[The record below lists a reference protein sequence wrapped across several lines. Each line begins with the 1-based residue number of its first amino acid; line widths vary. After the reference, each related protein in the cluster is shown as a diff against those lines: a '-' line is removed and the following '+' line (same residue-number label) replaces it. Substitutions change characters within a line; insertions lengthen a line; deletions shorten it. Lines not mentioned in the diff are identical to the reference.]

1 MVFLNFLEDLDLVKS
16 SFHVVWTAFLN
27 LYGNISVELKVFAEP
42 DSRKVTPAQFL
53 NYDVPIYKCL
63 ADMYRVVTA
72 YFVVF
77 YSLVLRVVILVKFL

>member
-16 SFHVVWTAFLN
+16 SFHVVWAAFLN

-53 NYDVPIYKCL
+53 NHDVPIY
-63 ADMYRVVTA
+63 
-72 YFVVF
+72 
-77 YSLVLRVVILVKFL
+77 